1 MSLPT
6 ECFCACTRGRNL
18 GSPAEVSCTG
28 GAPPTDDPGDGKP
41 RVGELVGTVPGVS
54 ERVVLIRHGETMWS
68 LQRRHTGRTDIPL
81 NDEGCRLAVGAGADV
96 ARRSTGIATAH
107 VLTSP
112 LQRAR
117 QTCDLAGL
125 GARAEVCEDL
135 LEWDYG
141 IYEGR
146 RTSDVQA
153 TDPGWTVWTGPIT
166 GGESLA
172 EVGARA
178 DRVIAQVAALD
189 GLTVLV
195 AHAHLLRILA
205 ARWCGL
211 APIGGRDP
219 HAGPGQH
226 LRPRPRTGHAGSSS
240 AGTWPRR
247 RSTNTS
253 PARPGQPLPFP
264 G

>member
-1 MSLPT
+1 M
-6 ECFCACTRGRNL
+6 
-18 GSPAEVSCTG
+18 
-28 GAPPTDDPGDGKP
+28 
-41 RVGELVGTVPGVS
+41 S
-54 ERVVLIRHGETMWS
+54 ERVVLIRHGETTWS
-68 LQRRHTGRTDIPL
+68 LQRKHTGRTDIPL
-81 NDEGCRLAVGAGADV
+81 NDEGCRLAAALGPTLATID
-96 ARRSTGIATAH
+96 GIATAH

-125 GARAEVCEDL
+125 GSRAEVCDDL

-146 RTSDVQA
+146 RTSEVQA
-153 TDPGWTVWTGPIT
+153 TVPGWTVWTSEIP

-172 EVGARA
+172 DVGARA
-178 DRVIAQVAALD
+178 DRVIAHVRALD

-211 APIGGRDP
+211 APVEGRILTLDPASISLLGHERDTPVIERWNLAPPPIGNEVT
-219 HAGPGQH
+219 GP
-226 LRPRPRTGHAGSSS
+226 TGAAATISRMSADGS
-240 AGTWPRR
+240 P
-247 RSTNTS
+247 TS
-253 PARPGQPLPFP
+253 
-264 G
+264 

>member
-1 MSLPT
+1 M
-6 ECFCACTRGRNL
+6 
-18 GSPAEVSCTG
+18 
-28 GAPPTDDPGDGKP
+28 
-41 RVGELVGTVPGVS
+41 S

-68 LQRRHTGRTDIPL
+68 LQRKHTGRTDIPL
-81 NDEGCRLAVGAGADV
+81 NDEGCRLASALRPTLQAIEGM
-96 ARRSTGIATAH
+96 ATAH

-125 GARAEVCEDL
+125 GSRAEVCEDL

-141 IYEGR
+141 VYEGR

-172 EVGARA
+172 DVGARA

-211 APIGGRDP
+211 DPIGGRILTLDP
-219 HAGPGQH
+219 ASVSVLGHERDTQVIERWNLAPPPIDEH
-226 LRPRPRTGHAGSSS
+226 VTGASGAAATISRMSADGS
-240 AGTWPRR
+240 P
-247 RSTNTS
+247 TS
-253 PARPGQPLPFP
+253 
-264 G
+264 